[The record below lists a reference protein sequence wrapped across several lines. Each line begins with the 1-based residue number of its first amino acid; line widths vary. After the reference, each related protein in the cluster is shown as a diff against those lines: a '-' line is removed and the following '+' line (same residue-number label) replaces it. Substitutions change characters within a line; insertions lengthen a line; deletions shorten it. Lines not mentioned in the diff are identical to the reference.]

1 MEQNETLLRHCYYL
15 EYSLN
20 SFTWLRFWG
29 NLKYDT
35 LPSAFQAWK
44 SQTLQ
49 RCMVLQGSQYSQ
61 MQIFQKHI
69 LPMTQKITL
78 VDLSIILTFFFVVLL
93 AFLHLPATLH
103 LLTSLS
109 HFPFLTH
116 LSLGDISNSLLQ
128 QELIFR
134 NELHWPLQSMDL
146 FLNYFFLNAVR
157 QSSRKFTFLRYIS
170 KVFQGKHNP
179 LLPALQAHKLVLPMP
194 SAKCY
199 LYGPGE

>member
-1 MEQNETLLRHCYYL
+1 
-15 EYSLN
+15 
-20 SFTWLRFWG
+20 
-29 NLKYDT
+29 
-35 LPSAFQAWK
+35 
-44 SQTLQ
+44 
-49 RCMVLQGSQYSQ
+49 MVLHRSQYSQ

-78 VDLSIILTFFFVVLL
+78 VHLSIILTFFFVALL

-146 FLNYFFLNAVR
+146 LFE
-157 QSSRKFTFLRYIS
+157 
-170 KVFQGKHNP
+170 
-179 LLPALQAHKLVLPMP
+179 LLFP
-194 SAKCY
+194 
-199 LYGPGE
+199 